1 MKSLKL
7 KMLTA
12 AITLTA
18 ISASAQEEK
27 PEQKKWN
34 FGFHLG
40 SDQYFASKPKPNPH
54 NYKLENTYSYKAG
67 IFAERNLNEKES
79 ILIGLNYNF
88 YRLRS
93 FDQYKDYYPLH
104 SASINWFA
112 DLDLQYKRNIGNNF
126 RYFAGI
132 NIAFQRG
139 HSNYAG
145 GELGR
150 EDIFRTEGK
159 ATDFNLGLN
168 TGIKYVL
175 NPKSK
180 FKIEPYAMIGINAFK
195 KDKEESVFYPN
206 IQQENSLSNFQT
218 RFGVNF
224 KF

>member
-1 MKSLKL
+1 MKNLKL
-7 KMLTA
+7 KILTTVIA
-12 AITLTA
+12 LTA

-27 PEQKKWN
+27 PSQKKWN
-34 FGFHLG
+34 YGFHFG
-40 SDQYFASKPKPNPH
+40 SDQYFASKPKPNSH
-54 NYKLENTYSYKAG
+54 NYKLQNTHSYKAG
-67 IFAERNLNEKES
+67 IFAERNLNEKEA

-93 FDQYKDYYPLH
+93 FDQYKDYYP
-104 SASINWFA
+104 SQAASINWFA
-112 DLDLQYKRNIGNNF
+112 DLDLQYNRNIGANF
-126 RYFAGI
+126 RYFAGV
-132 NIAFQRG
+132 NVSFQRG

-175 NPKSK
+175 NPKSR
-180 FKIEPYAMIGINAFK
+180 FKIEPYVMIGVNAFK
-195 KDKEESVFYPN
+195 KDKEESVFYPT
-206 IQQENSLSNFQT
+206 IKQENSLSNFQT

>member
-1 MKSLKL
+1 MKNLKL

-18 ISASAQEEK
+18 ISVSAQEEK

-54 NYKLENTYSYKAG
+54 NYKLENTNSYKLG
-67 IFAERNLNEKES
+67 VFTERNLNEKES
-79 ILIGLNYNF
+79 ILIGFNYNL
-88 YRLRS
+88 YWLKS
-93 FDQYKDYYPLH
+93 HAQYKGYYP
-104 SASINWFA
+104 SYGSSMNWFA
-112 DLDLQYKRNIGNNF
+112 DLDLQYNRNIGNNF
-126 RYFAGI
+126 KYFAGA
-132 NIAFQRG
+132 NISFQRG

-145 GELGR
+145 GELVR
-150 EDIFRTEGK
+150 EDSFRTEGK

>member
-1 MKSLKL
+1 MPQNLNQTHTIINS
-7 KMLTA
+7 
-12 AITLTA
+12 
-18 ISASAQEEK
+18 
-27 PEQKKWN
+27 
-34 FGFHLG
+34 
-40 SDQYFASKPKPNPH
+40 
-54 NYKLENTYSYKAG
+54 YKLGVFT
-67 IFAERNLNEKES
+67 ERNLNEKES
-79 ILIGLNYNF
+79 ILIGFNYNL
-88 YRLRS
+88 YWLKS
-93 FDQYKDYYPLH
+93 HAQYKGYYP
-104 SASINWFA
+104 SYGSSMNWFA
-112 DLDLQYKRNIGNNF
+112 DLDLQYNRNIGNNF
-126 RYFAGI
+126 RYFAGV

-145 GELGR
+145 GELVR
-150 EDIFRTEGK
+150 EDSFRTEGK

-206 IQQENSLSNFQT
+206 IQQENSLGNFQT

>member
-1 MKSLKL
+1 MKNLKL

-18 ISASAQEEK
+18 MSASAQEEK

-54 NYKLENTYSYKAG
+54 SYKLENSNSYKAG

-79 ILIGLNYNF
+79 LLIGFNYNF
-88 YRLRS
+88 YWLKS
-93 FDQYKDYYPLH
+93 YTQYKDYYP
-104 SASINWFA
+104 SGSSSMNSFA
-112 DLDLQYKRNIGNNF
+112 DVDLQYNRDIGNNF
-126 RYFAGI
+126 RYLSGV
-132 NIAFQRG
+132 NIAFQAG

-150 EDIFRTEGK
+150 EDMFRTEGK

-168 TGIKYVL
+168 TGIKYVM

-180 FKIEPYAMIGINAFK
+180 FKIEPYIMIGVNVFK

-206 IQQENSLSNFQT
+206 IKQENSLSNFQT

>member
-1 MKSLKL
+1 MKNLKL

-12 AITLTA
+12 VITLTTV
-18 ISASAQEEK
+18 SALAQEEK

-40 SDQYFASKPKPNPH
+40 SDQYFASKPKPNSH
-54 NYKLENTYSYKAG
+54 NYKLENTNSYKLG
-67 IFAERNLNEKES
+67 VFTERNLNEKES
-79 ILIGLNYNF
+79 LLIGFNYNF

-93 FDQYKDYYPLH
+93 FSQYKNYYPS
-104 SASINWFA
+104 SASSMNWFA
-112 DLDLQYKRNIGNNF
+112 DLDLQYNRNIGNNF
-126 RYFAGI
+126 RYFAGA
-132 NIAFQRG
+132 NISFQRG

-150 EDIFRTEGK
+150 EDMFSTEGK

-195 KDKEESVFYPN
+195 KDKEECVFYPN